1 MRQVALI
8 RRKTFRHAKNHQSLV
23 VGAGCIH
30 GGKRVKSQT
39 CALLKFLT
47 IRKARSRHTTT
58 KGICIYLRDDE
69 DFVREEKSR
78 KRGAASRDLVNR
90 RPKGRDTRSK
100 SHCARTKV
108 RPCQYGAD
116 TRVCNCNHTRRLKV
130 EVLARLADGAWYN
143 AKHAPGSHGSG
154 TRFRPGGLGPHFG
167 SF

>member
-1 MRQVALI
+1 MVGKGSNLRRVLLYSAAAQGFPLRQVALI

-108 RPCQYGAD
+108 RPCQYGARYACVQLQPY
-116 TRVCNCNHTRRLKV
+116 T
-130 EVLARLADGAWYN
+130 
-143 AKHAPGSHGSG
+143 
-154 TRFRPGGLGPHFG
+154 
-167 SF
+167 

>member
-100 SHCARTKV
+100 THCARTKV

-116 TRVCNCNHTRRLKV
+116 TRVCSHTRRPKV
-130 EVLARLADGAWYN
+130 EVLARLADGARYN
-143 AKHAPGSHGSG
+143 VKHAPGSHASG
-154 TRFRPGGLGPHFG
+154 KRFRPGGLGPHFG